1 MLKTKLYL
9 LKSLSLLALGT
20 IATSIYAAS
29 PAANAVKPLP
39 QDGKVHI
46 YVCGTGVPQ
55 LYMQEIHKP
64 SCLAVVADNQFLLF
78 DAGEGSIQT
87 LAAMGLPYTK
97 ISNIFI
103 THWHSDHF
111 AGLGQVAN
119 GSWVDGR
126 NQPLNVYGPYGVKQ
140 VVNGLKESYQFDT
153 EFRAIDSQNML
164 DPSNAMPVPHLIDVI
179 HQDKT
184 VYQKNDI
191 KITAFEVDHR
201 PVYPAVG
208 YRLQYKNCSVTI
220 SGDTTVIPSETA
232 EAKNATVF
240 ISESLN
246 AHDVKTMADMEKK
259 AGNMTKYALMNEI
272 PKYHSDT
279 LQLAKIAQSAQAKN
293 LVLTHFVPP
302 FVPTVQAKNDFIKG
316 MDQYYKGNIIVAN
329 DKDELVLTPN
339 ANGDCQLQY
348 VPAT

>member
-1 MLKTKLYL
+1 MTNIKFKLCNKLSFLIL
-9 LKSLSLLALGT
+9 LLISGNIFAS
-20 IATSIYAAS
+20 S

-39 QDGKVHI
+39 SDGKVHI
-46 YVCGTGVPQ
+46 YICGTGVPQ

-78 DAGEGSIQT
+78 DAGEASIQT
-87 LAAMGLPYTK
+87 LAAMGLPYTR
-97 ISNIFI
+97 ISNVFI

-119 GSWVDGR
+119 GTWVDGR
-126 NQPLNVYGPYGVKQ
+126 KQPLNVYGPYGVKQ
-140 VVNGLKESYQFDT
+140 VINGLKQSYQFDT
-153 EFRAIDSQNML
+153 LYRAIDSQNKL
-164 DPSNAMPVPHLIDVI
+164 DPSIAMPVPHLVDVI
-179 HQDKT
+179 SEDKT
-184 VYQKNDI
+184 IYKNHDI
-191 KITAFEVDHR
+191 QISAFEVDHR

-208 YRLQYKNCSVTI
+208 YRLQYKNCSITI
-220 SGDTTVIPSETA
+220 SGDTTVIPSEVN
-232 EAKNATVF
+232 EAKNSTVF

-246 AHDVKTMADMEKK
+246 ARDVEMLAEAEKQ

-279 LQLAKIAQSAQAKN
+279 LELAKIATQAQAKN

-302 FVPTVQAKNDFIKG
+302 FVPTPQAKKDFIKD

-339 ANGDCQLQY
+339 AQSDCQMQY
-348 VPAT
+348 VPST